1 MESQRCNY
9 VAPLGDV
16 HAPNEDV
23 EIRGH
28 KIPKGTMIFA
38 NYWTCLMDPVT
49 FPDPHR
55 FDPTRFLDK
64 GNNVLKPREFIPFFL
79 GELKYHNL
87 WNIVHFDMFGVNI
100 ASNTVI
106 IIIAMLFA

>member
-9 VAPLGDV
+9 VAPLGDL

-38 NYWTCLMDPVT
+38 NYWSCLMDPVK
-49 FPDPHR
+49 FPDPYK

-64 GNNVLKPREFIPFFL
+64 ESNVLKPREFIPFFL
-79 GELKYHNL
+79 GGFIQHDSLTL
-87 WNIVHFDMFGVNI
+87 STI
-100 ASNTVI
+100 
-106 IIIAMLFA
+106 